1 MKFSCS
7 SGIWDCLSSQ
17 QVVDFVRLHVS
28 QGKDL
33 AETAELLCDHCLAP
47 DTSSNAGIG
56 CDNMTVLIVA
66 LLHGRTKEEWQAWIT
81 DRVEQGHGYVTPI
94 TVPQLYAMSRLLSF
108 RARHDAQKARERAR
122 LEQAQQ
128 QNQED
133 DDGDDDDDDGP
144 NSTPG
149 GFYPRIM
156 GSSGGI
162 SFHPGSEI
170 MNRPL
175 IFIDNLD
182 SDDDVSDDERGADN
196 SAGDRSKNL
205 AEVDLTKVTLGL
217 DNLKSCL
224 EDLKDEET
232 VIGEGSDRAGNLKND
247 HDADGDAHMEGLDD
261 HHDRDGGEIDD
272 DVRSRKTPVNS
283 LQSDILASSLISLP
297 NGDLKATERFKSPV
311 ELVASEG

>member
-1 MKFSCS
+1 MKFSCLP
-7 SGIWDCLSSQ
+7 GIWDCLSSQ

-66 LLHGRTKEEWQAWIT
+66 LLHGRTNEEWRAWIT
-81 DRVEQGHGYVTPI
+81 DRVQQGYGYVTPI

-108 RARHDAQKARERAR
+108 RARRDAQKERERAK

-128 QNQED
+128 PNQD
-133 DDGDDDDDDGP
+133 DDDGDGDDDDDLD
-144 NSTPG
+144 STPG

-182 SDDDVSDDERGADN
+182 SDDDVSDDERGADS

-205 AEVDLTKVTLGL
+205 TEVDLNLAKVTSGL

-224 EDLKDEET
+224 EDLKDDDET
-232 VIGEGSDRAGNLKND
+232 VTGDRAGNLKNG
-247 HDADGDAHMEGLDD
+247 HDADGDAHMEGLDGQHD
-261 HHDRDGGEIDD
+261 HDSGENDDGD
-272 DVRSRKTPVNS
+272 RSRKTPVNS
-283 LQSDILASSLISLP
+283 LQSDIVSSSLISLP